1 MGNKSNESPES
12 IAKEMLIA
20 GETYDAIMSAT
31 NLRLKDIKRIESKE
45 INPHF

>member
-1 MGNKSNESPES
+1 MDNKKNQSPES

-20 GETYDAIMSAT
+20 GESYDTIMSAT
-31 NLRLKDIKRIESKE
+31 NLRLKDIKRIQREE